1 MGTVLSLRA
10 RTFPKGSLDLGVSR
24 RSASAGPGAAKRRG
38 DEVSDSDREHLH
50 RAEPEPASLSARG
63 DPTADLPS
71 VLGKNLKR
79 QRTRRGYSLK
89 RLAALSGVSRA
100 MIGQIESG
108 KSSPTISLLLKLAT
122 ALGVELDHLLT
133 RQDARAITLLRREQS
148 HVLTLSEGKFASRA
162 LFRREHDGN
171 VEFYALTIAPQ
182 HREEFKAELPGA
194 RENLIV
200 ASGALTVV
208 VGAAPPL
215 ELGCGDAVAFA
226 ADVGR
231 RYVNRGAQE
240 AVLYLVKSYA
250 GPATG

>member
-1 MGTVLSLRA
+1 
-10 RTFPKGSLDLGVSR
+10 
-24 RSASAGPGAAKRRG
+24 
-38 DEVSDSDREHLH
+38 VSDSDREHLH
-50 RAEPEPASLSARG
+50 RAEQASLSARA

-79 QRTRRGYSLK
+79 QRTRRGYSLE

-162 LFRREHDGN
+162 LFRREYDGN
-171 VEFYALTIAPQ
+171 VEFYELTIAPQ

-215 ELGCGDAVAFA
+215 ELECGDAVAFA
-226 ADVGR
+226 ADVARLRQPWRTGGCPLSR
-231 RYVNRGAQE
+231 EELRGTGDRLSGVGLGANE
-240 AVLYLVKSYA
+240 AAREHRSDQHSGHERKRSL
-250 GPATG
+250 G

>member
-79 QRTRRGYSLK
+79 QRTRRGYSLE

-122 ALGVELDHLLT
+122 ALGVELDHLLA

-171 VEFYALTIAPQ
+171 VEFYELTIAPQ

-200 ASGALTVV
+200 ASGALRSSSERRLRWSL
-208 VGAAPPL
+208 GAAMP
-215 ELGCGDAVAFA
+215 
-226 ADVGR
+226 
-231 RYVNRGAQE
+231 
-240 AVLYLVKSYA
+240 
-250 GPATG
+250 

>member
-1 MGTVLSLRA
+1 
-10 RTFPKGSLDLGVSR
+10 
-24 RSASAGPGAAKRRG
+24 
-38 DEVSDSDREHLH
+38 VSDSDREHLH
-50 RAEPEPASLSARG
+50 RAEQASLSARA

-79 QRTRRGYSLK
+79 QRTRRGYSLE

-162 LFRREHDGN
+162 LFRREYDGN
-171 VEFYALTIAPQ
+171 VEFYELTIAPQ

-215 ELGCGDAVAFA
+215 ELECGDAVAFA
-226 ADVGR
+226 ADVAR